1 MMSAFA
7 SSSRLRILYALLDD
21 ERSVDDLASA
31 TGLSPS
37 GVSQQ
42 LRILRHLRI
51 VDVRRDGRNAFYRL
65 YDAHVVD
72 VLETVRRHLR
82 HDAG

>member
-1 MMSAFA
+1 
-7 SSSRLRILYALLDD
+7 
-21 ERSVDDLASA
+21 
-31 TGLSPS
+31 
-37 GVSQQ
+37 
-42 LRILRHLRI
+42 
-51 VDVRRDGRNAFYRL
+51 VRRDGRNAFYRL